1 MSGDVF
7 LAREKRVS
15 LISDENMRERC
26 GEPGRQP
33 ARPLRQRP
41 GIAVP
46 ALALALVAV
55 AATLAGA
62 CSGAVSQEAEPAG
75 PRPLAVR
82 RGDFAERVLLTGELV
97 AERAERL
104 SVPRSRVWQV
114 QIRQLERHGEPVR
127 TGQVVVGFD
136 NSALA
141 ADLEDRKLALAQSE
155 SELDRAAAE
164 AAQKEAEKRFAVAQ
178 REVELAK
185 ARLAAEVPAEL
196 LPARDHQERRLAL
209 QRAEVGLAKARE
221 ELASQLVATRSD
233 LEVRRI
239 TLDKSRRDIAAAEE
253 GIAAL
258 ELRSPGDG
266 LLLVG
271 DHPWQGRRIQVG
283 DTLWPGI
290 VVAEIP
296 DLASLHV
303 VAQLPDVDD
312 GRVEAG
318 MAAECVLD
326 AWPEEVRP
334 CRVREVAPLAE
345 EEHQNSLRRFIRVL
359 LDLDGVDPERMRPG
373 MSVRVE
379 VLARAEPGVLLAP
392 RAALDLTGERPRARR
407 ADGWRDVELG
417 ACAAQEC
424 VVTAGLAEGDPLAP
438 AAAATPEGGR

>member
-1 MSGDVF
+1 MS
-7 LAREKRVS
+7 LAT
-15 LISDENMRERC
+15 DEHLRSRRGGPRPE
-26 GEPGRQP
+26 G
-33 ARPLRQRP
+33 ARPSRLPLRRRASAL
-41 GIAVP
+41 GLAAAAAAAAAV
-46 ALALALVAV
+46 
-55 AATLAGA
+55 GA

-114 QIRQLERHGEPVR
+114 QIRHLERHGEPVR
-127 TGQVVVGFD
+127 TGQAVVAFD
-136 NSALA
+136 NSAVA

-155 SELDRAAAE
+155 SELDRATAE

-185 ARLAAEVPAEL
+185 ARLQAEVPAEL

-209 QRAEVGLAKARE
+209 QRAEVGLAKAQE

-239 TLDKSRRDIAAAEE
+239 ALEKSRRDIAAAEE

-258 ELRSPGDG
+258 ELESPGDG

-271 DHPWQGRRIQVG
+271 NHPWQGRRIQVG

-296 DLASLHV
+296 DLTSLHV

-318 MAAECVLD
+318 MTADCVLD
-326 AWPEEVRP
+326 AWPAEVRP
-334 CRVREVAPLAE
+334 CRVRAVAPLAE

-359 LDLDGVDPERMRPG
+359 LDLDSVDPERMRPG

-379 VLARAEPGVLLAP
+379 VRARREPGVLLAP
-392 RAALDLTGERPRARR
+392 RAALDLAGEAPRARS
-407 ADGWRDVELG
+407 ADGGWRDVEVG
-417 ACAAQEC
+417 PCAAQEC
-424 VVTAGLAEGDPLAP
+424 VVTAGLAEGDAL
-438 AAAATPEGGR
+438 AAAAAAPAEGVP